1 MYIRNPP
8 PGTLDQSGC
17 LKARN
22 DIAVEFNKQLKQAVM
37 ELRTQLPQAALTY
50 DLYGARHGLIS
61 HDKEQG
67 DHHQNTPSVSFPQS
81 YHYSHLSHVTFL
93 NRICGSASEMLWG
106 TSK

>member
-22 DIAVEFNKQLKQAVM
+22 YIAVEFNKQLKQAVM

-50 DLYGARHGLIS
+50 VDLYGARHGLIS
-61 HDKEQG
+61 HAK
-67 DHHQNTPSVSFPQS
+67 
-81 YHYSHLSHVTFL
+81 
-93 NRICGSASEMLWG
+93 A
-106 TSK
+106 

>member
-67 DHHQNTPSVSFPQS
+67 FVDPLV
-81 YHYSHLSHVTFL
+81 
-93 NRICGSASEMLWG
+93 RCCGARVNDYNV
-106 TSK
+106 